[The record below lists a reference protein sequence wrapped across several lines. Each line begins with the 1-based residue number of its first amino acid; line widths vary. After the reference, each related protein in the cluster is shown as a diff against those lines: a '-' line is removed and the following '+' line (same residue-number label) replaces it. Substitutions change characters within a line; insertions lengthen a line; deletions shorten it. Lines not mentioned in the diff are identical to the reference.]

1 MDDKKGVY
9 FEMRIIIS
17 LMILLGI
24 AFPSAS
30 QQEAANALDSLTRQ
44 QQYEA
49 RRNSSSNEDL
59 ARNGDA
65 RSIDAG
71 ATLVLMDED
80 GPGVITHFWNT
91 VGSEDPFV
99 GQSLVLRVY
108 YDGNAKPSVESP
120 LGDFFGVGHAAGK
133 DYTSLPVTVSS
144 RGRSRVCYWRMPF
157 RQHIKVTVTN
167 ESTTQ
172 KLDSFYY
179 YLDWQ
184 KHDSLPEDT
193 AYFHARYKQAMPAQ
207 PGRYVI
213 LDTKGRGHY
222 AGTVYSVF
230 QLETGWFGEGDD
242 FFFIDGAELPQLRGT
257 GTEDYFNDA
266 WGFREF
272 AAPYHGVTLYEGVL
286 TGDRVSAY
294 RWHIQDP
301 IPFKESLRLEIEH
314 RGSIYNEKGTLVTM
328 EAGNFEE
335 RPDWISSVAFW
346 YQYPPAVVEEPMPPL
361 EERLPPYR
369 VIMGS
374 ELKFR
379 ADPPILVM
387 PLGHFVGYVP
397 NAKEASIEFDIDI
410 EKDGRYRMDGAFIAS
425 LMSGVYQPYL
435 DGKKIGGPI
444 DFVIPNFDPL
454 WVRLDTH
461 DLTAGTHVLRFESAK
476 EDSPNMRDIGF
487 KFNAFGLAAITLL
500 RLDDMEGYQQVLR
513 QLLEKKNTPAT
524 P

>member
-1 MDDKKGVY
+1 
-9 FEMRIIIS
+9 MRIIIS

-24 AFPSAS
+24 AFSSAS
-30 QQEAANALDSLTRQ
+30 QQEAISALDALSRQ
-44 QQYEA
+44 QHYEA

-65 RSIDAG
+65 RGIDAG
-71 ATLVLMDED
+71 GTLVLMDED

-108 YDGNAKPSVESP
+108 YDGSATPSVESP
-120 LGDFFGVGHAAGK
+120 LGDFFGVGHAACK

-144 RGRSRVCYWRMPF
+144 RGRSRVCFWRMPF

-167 ESTTQ
+167 ESTAQ
-172 KLDSFYY
+172 KVDSFYY

-184 KHDSLPEDT
+184 KHERLPEDT

-222 AGTVYSVF
+222 VGTVYSVF

-286 TGDRVSAY
+286 TGDRVTAY

-301 IPFKESLRLEIEH
+301 VPFKESLRLEIEH
-314 RGSIYNEKGTLVTM
+314 RGSIYNEKGNIVTM
-328 EAGNFEE
+328 DLGSFEE

-346 YQYPPAVVEEPMPPL
+346 YQYPPAVIEEPMPPL
-361 EERLPPYR
+361 EKRLPPYR
-369 VIMGS
+369 VLKGS
-374 ELKFR
+374 ELTFR
-379 ADPPILVM
+379 ANPPILVV
-387 PLGHFVGYVP
+387 PLEPFVGYIP
-397 NAKEASIEFDIDI
+397 NTKEASIEFDFDL
-410 EKDGRYRMDGAFIAS
+410 EKDGRYRIDGAFLAS
-425 LMSGVYQPYL
+425 LMCGIYQPFL

-444 DFVIPNFDPL
+444 DFVIPNFDPIWL
-454 WVRLDTH
+454 RLDTH
-461 DLTAGTHVLRFESAK
+461 DLTSGTHVLRFESMK

-487 KFNAFGLAAITLL
+487 KFNAFGLAGLTLL
-500 RLDDMEGYQQVLR
+500 RLDDMEGYQQVKR
-513 QLLEKKNTPAT
+513 QLLEKKNTPAN